1 MPVPA
6 LQSGNQGDC
15 TAEQGRGWCE
25 AGMEAVP
32 LAALSSVVSTAAPWR
47 GSAERPR
54 LLCGRVSADLSMDSS
69 QLSGSDQSRSQQ
81 RREDGGGSMICA
93 LTLLPGPKNHLVVL
107 TGLHHPCAG
116 AEPQLSARLN
126 SSLSTHQPLL
136 HFCQKNP

>member
-15 TAEQGRGWCE
+15 TAEQGWGWCE

-54 LLCGRVSADLSMDSS
+54 LLCGRVSADLSIDSS

-81 RREDGGGSMICA
+81 RREDGGGSMICDQA

-107 TGLHHPCAG
+107 TGLHHPCA
-116 AEPQLSARLN
+116 ELSARLN